1 MRRVIEHRS
10 CYRGVMAGRLMEKYC
25 RAFSPLAFAAE
36 RMPACLFLEQR
47 RTRYSCLRRVEVKM
61 RNLLNL
67 MVQWSSIASMR
78 SAHA

>member
-1 MRRVIEHRS
+1 
-10 CYRGVMAGRLMEKYC
+10 MAGRLMEKY
-25 RAFSPLAFAAE
+25 RAFSLLAFAAE

-47 RTRYSCLRRVEVKM
+47 RSRYSCLRRVAVKM
-61 RNLLNL
+61 RNL

>member
-25 RAFSPLAFAAE
+25 GAFSLLAFAAE

-47 RTRYSCLRRVEVKM
+47 HTRYSRPRRVEVKM
-61 RNLLNL
+61 RNLLKL
-67 MVQWSSIASMR
+67 MIQWSSMASIR